1 VREGEAGRRK
11 KRDAP
16 EEKVG
21 RVKVEEV
28 GRVKVEEARWDGG
41 VGGRVLDEDMGVVR
55 YDPSVSGRAGRI
67 VFPERAHVMSPSSF

>member
-21 RVKVEEV
+21 RVKVEE
-28 GRVKVEEARWDGG
+28 ARWDGG
-41 VGGRVLDEDMGVVR
+41 GGGRVLDEDMGVVR